1 MIIGNRYLY
10 KIGGNN
16 DISLVNMLDLE
27 KPTKWVSIS
36 TLNKFGQKHTIN
48 RCLLY
53 PLPKENPSMT
63 SEKHRALTKSQRR

>member
-53 PLPKENPSMT
+53 PLPKENSSMA
-63 SEKHRALTKSQRR
+63 SE